1 MFCVNFYHGFY
12 ELERDGRWCSGENGG
27 EGHMV
32 FVRNGRRYHVWVT
45 ILSQGNEFE
54 GFGIDPV

>member
-1 MFCVNFYHGFY
+1 
-12 ELERDGRWCSGENGG
+12 
-27 EGHMV
+27 MV
-32 FVRNGRRYHVWVT
+32 FVRNGRRYRVWVT